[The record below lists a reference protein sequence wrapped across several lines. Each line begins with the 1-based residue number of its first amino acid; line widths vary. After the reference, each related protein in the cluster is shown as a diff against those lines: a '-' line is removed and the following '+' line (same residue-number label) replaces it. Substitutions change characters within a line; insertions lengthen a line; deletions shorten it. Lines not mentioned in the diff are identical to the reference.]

1 MLSATKPRRRKKPV
15 MGFLFKWLS
24 NVVAL
29 FIVIQFVSGVAV
41 DRWQSLFLAGL
52 VIGLLNAFLRPI
64 LIFLTLPVNILTLGL
79 FTLVIN
85 GFLFYLAAQLVK
97 GFTVTGFGSA
107 LVAAILFS
115 IISFILNIFIGR

>member
-1 MLSATKPRRRKKPV
+1 MSGKEDGTM

-24 NVVAL
+24 NVIAL
-29 FIVIQFVSGVAV
+29 FIVIQFVSGVTV
-41 DRWQSLFLAGL
+41 ERWQSLFVAGL

-85 GFLFYLAAQLVK
+85 GFLFYLAALLVS
-97 GFTVTGFGSA
+97 GFSVTGFGSA
-107 LVAAILFS
+107 LLAAILFS
-115 IISFILNIFIGR
+115 IISFILNIFIGWR

>member
-1 MLSATKPRRRKKPV
+1 MSGKEAGTM

-24 NVVAL
+24 NVIAL
-29 FIVIQFVSGVAV
+29 FIVIQFVSGVTV
-41 DRWQSLFLAGL
+41 ERWQSLFLAGL

-85 GFLFYLAAQLVK
+85 GFLFYLAALLVS
-97 GFTVTGFGSA
+97 GFSVTGFGSA
-107 LVAAILFS
+107 LLAAILFS
-115 IISFILNIFIGR
+115 IISFILNIFIGWR